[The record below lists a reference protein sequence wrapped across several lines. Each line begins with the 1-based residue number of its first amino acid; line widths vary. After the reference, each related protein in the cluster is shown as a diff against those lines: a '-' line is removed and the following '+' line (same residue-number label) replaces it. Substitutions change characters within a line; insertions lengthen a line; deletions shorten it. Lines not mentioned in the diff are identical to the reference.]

1 LALLRK
7 GPSGSLLSAC
17 GSGYFTIR
25 LEGQDLLHLAVG
37 KLRTQLGQQQLKIR
51 GGLHPGLPSEGFIEE
66 EVALPM
72 GVTIESTFDLD
83 RAKEGDQGAGLA
95 VDHFPV
101 GGMVLP
107 QLVIELF
114 QQLLGFLAGFPQVL
128 LEDRRFPPFDAFT
141 VLAEVQLLQ

>member
-1 LALLRK
+1 M
-7 GPSGSLLSAC
+7 G
-17 GSGYFTIR
+17 
-25 LEGQDLLHLAVG
+25 LLHLGLCCPVPAAMASHLPRRSV
-37 KLRTQLGQQQLKIR
+37 R
-51 GGLHPGLPSEGFIEE
+51 GGLHPGLPSEGLIEE

-72 GVTIESTFDLD
+72 GVTIESTFDLG

-114 QQLLGFLAGFPQVL
+114 QQPVIK
-128 LEDRRFPPFDAFT
+128 
-141 VLAEVQLLQ
+141 